1 MVGRALAKSRSATA
15 EIILLPFA
23 VPCLGAPHSEF
34 LIERVSALRP
44 GRVGGMHLRVAFD
57 RANQRFDLLD
67 KTAPHRENHAEWL
80 TPLERYRGVL
90 ASEFPVHREGKG
102 SPISFDDAGQRLDRV
117 LWLIERSGYHEV
129 IPRLG
134 A

>member
-1 MVGRALAKSRSATA
+1 
-15 EIILLPFA
+15 
-23 VPCLGAPHSEF
+23 
-34 LIERVSALRP
+34 
-44 GRVGGMHLRVAFD
+44 

-134 A
+134 AEQPLSREGQDAIPEMARTDHRRARLCRP